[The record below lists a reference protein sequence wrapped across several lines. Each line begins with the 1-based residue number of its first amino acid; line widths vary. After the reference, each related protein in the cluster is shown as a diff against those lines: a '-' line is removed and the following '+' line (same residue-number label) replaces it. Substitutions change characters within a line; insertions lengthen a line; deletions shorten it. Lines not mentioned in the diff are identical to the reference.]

1 MVDVGS
7 GDTAVLNTYNLSGN
21 EPDIGDFY
29 YVSFFENKSTFETGL
44 FFTLERSA
52 LSYTGPLGPNNK
64 LGMAAHLCFMNG
76 APAVVLYQVQRS
88 TGGSDAPDSAYIS
101 GIDYFN
107 EPMPGGLRPT
117 LMEPVTASVP
127 VLQYLKT
134 SNVIQSGIRYG
145 NEHVSYFGFALNTT
159 PTVAQT
165 FARALNCERMTGIY
179 PDGGI
184 TTLTDELGNTIEYLV
199 DGSLL
204 AATIAG
210 RDVSPAFDVAEPLTR
225 KQIVGFTRLYRR
237 MDSVT
242 ALQTANAGLTVLEET
257 AGGIIIKLDL
267 TTDLTSVLTR
277 TPSVIR
283 IKDFVQRGT
292 RSVLDPYIGS
302 KFLSERTSE
311 IEQTLGSYLGA
322 LKRAQIIRDFSG
334 IKATVDPND
343 ATTVNVI
350 GYYAPVLPLLWIVVT
365 YNLRSKV

>member
-1 MVDVGS
+1 
-7 GDTAVLNTYNLSGN
+7 
-21 EPDIGDFY
+21 
-29 YVSFFENKSTFETGL
+29 
-44 FFTLERSA
+44 
-52 LSYTGPLGPNNK
+52 
-64 LGMAAHLCFMNG
+64 MNG